1 MLKNQDTRIGGFLSL
16 MRRWRR
22 ALSLYNLSGLIN
34 PVFDLYTGGSRRLV
48 FHDIDATRPE
58 LREVDRAYDII
69 LEEARTVLA
78 AYGRL
83 PSYHAIDTD
92 VIHSS
97 GRLQRDKRWS
107 VFMLTCFGRTP
118 DAAPALAPKTLE
130 LVRRIPGVYQA
141 MFSILEP
148 GKNVAAHVGPSRA
161 YLRYHLGLIVPSE
174 KPPRIR
180 LKDHYYTWKPG
191 ESVLFDDSWNHE
203 VINDSAHMRVIL
215 MVDIRRPMPWPLTG
229 IARLME
235 LTARYHYATRIVQNM
250 NALLPPPR
258 GEVAPYPPPDEKQY
272 SVVK

>member
-1 MLKNQDTRIGGFLSL
+1 MLKHQDTRNGGFFAT

-34 PVFDLYTGGSRRLV
+34 PVFDLYTGGPHRLI
-48 FHDIDATRPE
+48 FHDIDVTRPE
-58 LREVDRAYDII
+58 LRELDRAYDVI
-69 LEEARTVLA
+69 LGEARTVLA

-107 VFMLTCFGRTP
+107 VFMLTCFGRVP
-118 DAAPALAPKTLE
+118 DAATVLAPRTLE
-130 LVRRIPGVYQA
+130 LVRGIPGIYQA

-161 YLRYHLGLIVPSE
+161 YLRYHLGLMVPSE
-174 KPPRIR
+174 NPPRIR
-180 LKDHYYTWKPG
+180 LNDRYYTWKTG

-203 VINDSAHMRVIL
+203 VLNDSPQMRVIL

-235 LTARYHYATRIVQNM
+235 FTARYHYASRILQNM
-250 NALLPPPR
+250 NTLLPAPTDK
-258 GEVAPYPPPDEKQY
+258 VAANPVAEEQQR
-272 SVVK
+272 SAVN